1 MKNYCVDDFNGI
13 NVFADTMADAIGKKI
28 NLLKD
33 FCLLSKH
40 DDREEIIKAILSK
53 CKSER
58 ELDNALHN
66 VVRFNET
73 VDEFIAK
80 VVSEIETKKH

>member
-1 MKNYCVDDFNGI
+1 MKNYCVDDFNGT
-13 NVFADTMADAIGKKI
+13 NVIADTMADAIGKKI

-73 VDEFIAK
+73 IDEFIERK
-80 VVSEIETKKH
+80 EKELC